1 MARRNYYNEGDW
13 YSEWHRSLKQ
23 KIAYIDIDSVGIC
36 INCKAP
42 LYLAETVYDKGQTWK
57 ATTTTEALANLAGL
71 PSFLVFY
78 KVENKK
84 IISFRIKQLTPVKK
98 EESILLPSG
107 WIGML
112 QLPREKHTPDCKI
125 SQEKVEVKMWDNLQE
140 WSRKK

>member
-1 MARRNYYNEGDW
+1 MARRNYYNEGDL
-13 YSEWHRSLKQ
+13 YSEWHRSIEK

-78 KVENKK
+78 KVENQK
-84 IISFRIKQLTPVKK
+84 IVSFRVKQLTPIKK

-112 QLPREKHTPDCKI
+112 QLLQEKHTPDCKI
-125 SQEKVEVKMWDNLQE
+125 SQERVEVKMWDNLQE

>member
-13 YSEWHRSLKQ
+13 YSEWHRSIEK
-23 KIAYIDIDSVGIC
+23 KIAYIDIDSCGIC

-42 LYLAETVYDKGQTWK
+42 LYLAETVFDKGQTWK

-78 KVENKK
+78 KVENQK
-84 IISFRIKQLTPVKK
+84 IVSFRIKQLTPVKK
-98 EESILLPSG
+98 EEAILLPSG

-112 QLPREKHTPDCKI
+112 QLLQERHDPDCTRN
-125 SQEKVEVKMWDNLQE
+125 QEKVEVKMWDNLQV

>member
-78 KVENKK
+78 KVENQK
-84 IISFRIKQLTPVKK
+84 IVSFRVKQLTPIKK

-112 QLPREKHTPDCKI
+112 QLLQEKHTPDCKI
-125 SQEKVEVKMWDNLQE
+125 SQERVEVKMWDNLQE

>member
-84 IISFRIKQLTPVKK
+84 IISFRIKQLTPIKK

-112 QLPREKHTPDCKI
+112 QLLQEKHNPDCTRN
-125 SQEKVEVKMWDNLQE
+125 QEKVEVKMWDSLQE

>member
-13 YSEWHRSLKQ
+13 YSEWHRAIKK

-42 LYLAETVYDKGQTWK
+42 LYLAETVFDKGQTWK

-78 KVENKK
+78 KVENQK
-84 IISFRIKQLTPVKK
+84 IVSFRIKQLTPVKK
-98 EESILLPSG
+98 EEAILLPSG

-112 QLPREKHTPDCKI
+112 QLLQEKHNPNCTRN
-125 SQEKVEVKMWDNLQE
+125 QEKVEVKMWDNLQE

>member
-112 QLPREKHTPDCKI
+112 QLLQEKHNPDCTRN
-125 SQEKVEVKMWDNLQE
+125 QEKVEVKMWDNLQE